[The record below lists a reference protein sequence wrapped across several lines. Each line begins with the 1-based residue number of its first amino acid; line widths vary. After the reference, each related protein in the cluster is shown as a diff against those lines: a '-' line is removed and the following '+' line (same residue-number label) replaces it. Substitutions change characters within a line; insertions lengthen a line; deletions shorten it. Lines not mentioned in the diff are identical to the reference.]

1 MKHKPYWI
9 TVIVVA
15 VLLVILNL
23 LTLSSQVCDFY
34 VDNIFKLWVNTYG
47 RFSGMFSFSLGE
59 RLIVVGILL
68 VLAAL
73 VSALLL
79 IFLRKKAGY
88 RKYAK
93 KFFKIF
99 LVIIEI
105 VVLIMTLNCTFLY
118 GCSKLKVSENS
129 DAEYTVDDLENLRN
143 MIVENCNRL
152 AQMMPRDE
160 NGYVVYD
167 IMSVSDS
174 ISLRDARTD
183 GSSLAVTSYNM
194 YAQAVAAM
202 HGISDEFPRLTG
214 YYPKAKP
221 ISGSQFMSQN
231 YTLGVYFPFS
241 MEANYNNVM
250 YIMNYPSAI
259 CHEYCHLKG
268 YIFEDEA
275 NFLAYLACI
284 NSDDIFFQYSG
295 YLSVLWYVNN
305 SYYDSVDSERYNSQV
320 KIRDDVRADTSFLT
334 PEVWEEVEEASSFDT
349 DKVNEKSNEF
359 VDGYLKYFGVDDG
372 IASYDRV
379 TELLLEYYEEML

>member
-1 MKHKPYWI
+1 MKHKPYRI
-9 TVIVVA
+9 TVIIIA
-15 VLLVILNL
+15 VLLVVLNL
-23 LTLSSQVCDFY
+23 LTLSSTVCDFY
-34 VDNIFKLWVNTYG
+34 TDNIFKLWVNIYG

-68 VLAAL
+68 VFVAL
-73 VSALLL
+73 FSAVLL
-79 IFLRKKAGY
+79 IFLRKRAGY

-93 KFFKIF
+93 NFFKVF

-105 VVLIMTLNCTFLY
+105 VALIMTLNCTFLY
-118 GCSKLKVSENS
+118 GCSTLKISENS
-129 DAEYTVDDLENLRN
+129 ETEYTIDDLENLRN

-160 NGYVVYD
+160 NGYVVYEID
-167 IMSVSDS
+167 VCE
-174 ISLRDARTD
+174 
-183 GSSLAVTSYNM
+183 
-194 YAQAVAAM
+194 QAAAAM
-202 HGISDEFPRLTG
+202 NGISNEFPRLSG

-221 ISGSQFMSQN
+221 ISASEFMSQN
-231 YTLGVYFPFS
+231 YITGMYFPFS

-250 YIMNYPSAI
+250 YIMNYPQTI
-259 CHEYCHLKG
+259 CHEYSHLKG

-275 NFLAYLACI
+275 NFLSYLACI

-305 SYYDSVDSERYNSQV
+305 SYYESVDTERYQNQI

-334 PEVWEEVEEASSFDT
+334 PEAWEEVEETSPFDT
-349 DKVNEKSNEF
+349 DKVSTASNNF

-372 IASYDRV
+372 IVSYDRV
-379 TELLLEYYEEML
+379 TELLLEYYSY